1 MVRWLGFSLRTV
13 AYVGTFALAAL
24 ILAACGGS
32 SDSPASDKS
41 GSGAPVQQAAKA
53 SPTAAAVTIVTIS
66 DNKFEPAEITIKA
79 GTTVRWQWSGNN
91 PHSVLIGGSDS
102 GQHTGSGAFEK
113 TFAAA
118 GASFPFQCGVH
129 GASMSG
135 RITVE

>member
-1 MVRWLGFSLRTV
+1 MVRWFNSSRRT
-13 AYVGTFALAAL
+13 AGYVGALA
-24 ILAACGGS
+24 LASIVLASCGGS
-32 SDSPASDKS
+32 SDSAAAA
-41 GSGAPVQQAAKA
+41 GSGAVVQQAASA
-53 SPTAAAVTIVTIS
+53 SPVAAAVTIVTIS
-66 DNKFEPAEITIKA
+66 DNKFEPSEITIKA

-102 GQHTGSGAFEK
+102 GQHTGSGTFER

>member
-13 AYVGTFALAAL
+13 AYVGAFALAAL
-24 ILAACGGS
+24 FMAACGGS
-32 SDSPASDKS
+32 SDSSPSAKS
-41 GSGAPVQQAAKA
+41 GFGAAVQQAEKA
-53 SPTAAAVTIVTIS
+53 SPTAATVTIITIS

-79 GTTVRWQWSGNN
+79 GSTVRWQWSGNN
-91 PHSVLIGGSDS
+91 PHSVLISGSDS
-102 GQHTGSGAFEK
+102 GQHTGSGTFDR